1 MKIERLT
8 GEKAGP
14 ALGVWF
20 GGVLIAG
27 AAVAALWLHLGLPT
41 PVCLFKEWTGIPC
54 PTCGATRMIA
64 ALLSGDVLG
73 AAALNP
79 MLFVALAGLA
89 VWAAASTMRL
99 AFGLPVWRVALAER
113 EKLGLRIAACATLL
127 VSWLYLMGSSLH

>member
-1 MKIERLT
+1 MRLERA
-8 GEKAGP
+8 EAGP

-27 AAVAALWLHLGLPT
+27 AALAALWMHLGLPT

-64 ALLSGDVLG
+64 ALFSGNIWG
-73 AAALNP
+73 AALLNP

-89 VWAAASTMRL
+89 VWAVASTVRL
-99 AFGLPVWRVALAER
+99 AFGLPVWWVALAER
-113 EKLGLRIAACATLL
+113 EKLGLRILACCLLAANW
-127 VSWLYLMGSSLH
+127 VYLMGSSLH